1 MNLNLFAK
9 KIIAWFNENQDVK
22 TQKDFAF
29 RFRGKE
35 SYNYLQNFPLLIL
48 YVIRRVNKTKKV
60 FLMQVF
66 YDSIHLLK
74 LIPIFIQID
83 DISNNKLS
91 KMFVSGRRLFVC
103 CSLHDA
109 SLSPNWCFFSI
120 VVPHQEKHLFHKFG
134 FDLGINTMKGREKKH
149 QQITEYSKYT
159 TYQNRWADNFRHE
172 YMQVIYLREND
183 FDLNIISTQ
192 KQHILWNKK
201 QDYLNAPYH

>member
-109 SLSPNWCFFSI
+109 SLSPNCCTTSRKTSL
-120 VVPHQEKHLFHKFG
+120 P
-134 FDLGINTMKGREKKH
+134 
-149 QQITEYSKYT
+149 QI
-159 TYQNRWADNFRHE
+159 
-172 YMQVIYLREND
+172 
-183 FDLNIISTQ
+183 
-192 KQHILWNKK
+192 
-201 QDYLNAPYH
+201 